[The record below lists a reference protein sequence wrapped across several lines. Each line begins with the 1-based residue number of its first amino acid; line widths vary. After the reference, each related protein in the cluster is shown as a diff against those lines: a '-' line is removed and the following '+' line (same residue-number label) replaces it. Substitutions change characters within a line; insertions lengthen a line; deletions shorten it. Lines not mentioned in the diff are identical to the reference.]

1 LDGGSL
7 NLGDG
12 DDGNNNSTLSKT
24 SNMKSELMKYVKEL
38 SSSSSSSSDVITSN
52 YTVTPSTMNYDGLSN
67 SNIIMP
73 QNEANSIYSPTNI
86 LSDTGANGTST
97 RVNNNTKYMRDINN
111 ISSHPTSV
119 TSVLDYG
126 TPTMSSSYSSSYS
139 PY

>member
-1 LDGGSL
+1 
-7 NLGDG
+7 
-12 DDGNNNSTLSKT
+12 
-24 SNMKSELMKYVKEL
+24 MKSELMKYVKEL